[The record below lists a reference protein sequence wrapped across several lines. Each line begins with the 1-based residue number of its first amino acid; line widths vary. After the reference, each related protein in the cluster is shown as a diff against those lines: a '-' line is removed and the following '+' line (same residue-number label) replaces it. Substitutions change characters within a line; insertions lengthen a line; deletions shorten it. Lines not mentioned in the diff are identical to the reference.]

1 MLTLNNK
8 GQNNQKRDQTVKT
21 QKSIREKKHKK
32 RRKIGT

>member
-8 GQNNQKRDQTVKT
+8 GQNNQKRDQTVK
-21 QKSIREKKHKK
+21 IREPMLKKKHKK